1 MMTTDQA
8 RALEDAAQRI
18 AAAMRRDYRDVRMLD
33 HYLGQVRKPDPKI
46 VAIVTAADEIVRPLL
61 DEITGADHEKARL
74 QHLVRTCKTE
84 CIELA
89 DYVRALPGRL
99 PPHIDGQVGGVP
111 FRTWLEGEVAG
122 APVPHYARPGQE
134 PTA

>member
-1 MMTTDQA
+1 MTTSQA
-8 RALEDAAQRI
+8 RALEGAAQRI
-18 AAAMRRDYRDVRMLD
+18 AAAMRRDYRSVRMLD

-46 VAIVTAADEIVRPLL
+46 VEIVTAADEIVRPLL
-61 DEITGADHEKARL
+61 DAITGAEDEKALL
-74 QHLVRTCKTE
+74 QHRVRTCQTE

-99 PPHIDGQVGGVP
+99 PAHIDGQVDGVP
-111 FRTWLEGEVAG
+111 FRTWLEAEVTS

-134 PTA
+134 PKA

>member
-1 MMTTDQA
+1 MTTNQS
-8 RALEDAAQRI
+8 RALEAAAQRI
-18 AAAMRRDYRDVRMLD
+18 AVAMRRDYRDVRMLD
-33 HYLGQVRKPDPKI
+33 HYFGQVRKPDPKI

-61 DEITGADHEKARL
+61 DAITAGEDEKALL
-74 QHLVRTCKTE
+74 QHRVRTCQTE

-99 PPHIDGQVGGVP
+99 PEHIDGQVGGVP
-111 FRTWLEGEVAG
+111 FRTWLEGEIAG

-134 PTA
+134 PSA

>member
-1 MMTTDQA
+1 MTTNQS
-8 RALEDAAQRI
+8 RALEAAAQRI
-18 AAAMRRDYRDVRMLD
+18 AVAMRRDYRAVRMLD

-61 DEITGADHEKARL
+61 DAITAGEDEKALL
-74 QHLVRTCKTE
+74 QHRVRTCQTE

-99 PPHIDGQVGGVP
+99 PEHIDGQVGGVP
-111 FRTWLEGEVAG
+111 FRTWLEVEISG

-134 PTA
+134 PSA

>member
-1 MMTTDQA
+1 MTTSQA
-8 RALEDAAQRI
+8 RALEAAAQRI
-18 AAAMRRDYRDVRMLD
+18 AAAMRRDYRSVRMLD

-46 VAIVTAADEIVRPLL
+46 VEIVTAADDIVRPLL
-61 DEITGADHEKARL
+61 DAITGAEDEKALL
-74 QHLVRTCKTE
+74 QHRVRTCQTE

-99 PPHIDGQVGGVP
+99 PAHIDGQVDSVP
-111 FRTWLEGEVAG
+111 FRTWLEAEVTS

-134 PTA
+134 PKA

>member
-1 MMTTDQA
+1 MTTSQA
-8 RALEDAAQRI
+8 RALEAAAQRI
-18 AAAMRRDYRDVRMLD
+18 AAAMRRDYRTVRMLD

-46 VAIVTAADEIVRPLL
+46 VEIVTAADEIVRPLL
-61 DEITGADHEKARL
+61 DAITGAEDEKALL
-74 QHLVRTCKTE
+74 QHRVRTYQTE

-99 PPHIDGQVGGVP
+99 PAHIDGQVDGVP
-111 FRTWLEGEVAG
+111 FRTWLEAEVTS

-134 PTA
+134 PKA